1 MSPSTTLLFWSGKSG
16 LEMPKTESND
26 LASAVF
32 FGDVTR
38 FRFGCLGFPTEDFF
52 LATLTLLASL
62 PTDFSFPD
70 SQRL

>member
-1 MSPSTTLLFWSGKSG
+1 MNLKEIGQQKGKH
-16 LEMPKTESND
+16 LDK
-26 LASAVF
+26 LALAVRNVITSAVF

-52 LATLTLLASL
+52 LATLTLLAPL
-62 PTDFSFPD
+62 PTDFSFPG